1 MSYLTQT
8 EISGNAAMRNRVAA
22 AAAAE
27 NVDADPDD
35 WAYANRRDW
44 AAAPGWDAAWES
56 AKVSHPT
63 DDPDDPNYSPGYDPG
78 ADEAVIT
85 DQQILA
91 QVQAMVG
98 QT

>member
-8 EISGNAAMRNRVAA
+8 EMADDWAMRNRVAA
-22 AAAAE
+22 AAASE
-27 NVDADPDD
+27 HVEGDPDA
-35 WAYANRRDW
+35 WSNTHRRTW

-56 AKVSHPT
+56 AKVSHE
-63 DDPDDPNYSPGYDPG
+63 DDPNYEPGK
-78 ADEAVIT
+78 DEAVIT
-85 DQQILA
+85 DGQILA

>member
-8 EISGNAAMRNRVAA
+8 EIAGNYSMRNRVAA
-22 AAAAE
+22 AAAEQNAPG
-27 NVDADPDD
+27 DPDE
-35 WAYANRRDW
+35 WANTNRRDW
-44 AAAPGWDAAWES
+44 AAAPGWSDAWES

-85 DQQILA
+85 DAQILA
-91 QVQAMVG
+91 QVQAMVAA
-98 QT
+98 